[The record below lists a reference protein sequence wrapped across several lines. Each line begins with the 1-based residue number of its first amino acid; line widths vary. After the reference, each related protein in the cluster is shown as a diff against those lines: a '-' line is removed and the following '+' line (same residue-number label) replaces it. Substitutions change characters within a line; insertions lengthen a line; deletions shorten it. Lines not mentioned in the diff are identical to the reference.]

1 MLLHGKSISDGAG
14 DSDPHELSLPL
25 SGWLLRSARG
35 TGRRPALEVY
45 SVSAFE
51 DVSVAAVTGPALL
64 RGARRGRRLGRS
76 WSLAWGQIPLSA
88 DAVEVVF
95 RRRQQ
100 SMRARPTVL
109 LDRFWVAEVGLA
121 CRSVTVRAG
130 RVQATARVMAA

>member
-1 MLLHGKSISDGAG
+1 MLLNGKSVSDGAG

-25 SGWLLRSARG
+25 SGWLLRIARG

-45 SVSAFE
+45 SGAGFE
-51 DVSVAAVTGPALL
+51 DVSVAAVMGPALL
-64 RGARRGRRLGRS
+64 RGARRGRRLGRP
-76 WSLAWGQIPLSA
+76 WSLAWGQIPLST

-95 RRRQQ
+95 RRRQR
-100 SMRARPTVL
+100 SVPARPAVL

-130 RVQATARVMAA
+130 QVQATARVMAA